1 MSLPSCSIGE
11 IEESDCHSIAH
22 THGKTR
28 LIPITE
34 YSPEDTDL
42 IVWRTEIRK
51 NNLKTI
57 CLHHQKLYLEKF
69 ASRNHFCANPFG
81 HHDENKK
88 IKEMHTFLLN
98 QWGVNNNFLDSAC
111 ATYLL
116 EERNLRAAPFCEQE
130 RGGIELSKMEEHL
143 IYV

>member
-1 MSLPSCSIGE
+1 MIIHKLSYKQLIKFELPPPPIEIMSLPSCSIGE
-11 IEESDCHSIAH
+11 TEESDCHSIAH

-42 IVWRTEIRK
+42 IVWRTGIRK

-69 ASRNHFCANPFG
+69 ASCNHCCANPFG

-88 IKEMHTFLLN
+88 IKGKKEIIINKFYN
-98 QWGVNNNFLDSAC
+98 V
-111 ATYLL
+111 
-116 EERNLRAAPFCEQE
+116 
-130 RGGIELSKMEEHL
+130 L
-143 IYV
+143 I